1 MLVLSS
7 PSGAGKTTIAQH
19 LLKAD
24 KNVRM
29 SVSVTTRPQRENELP
44 GKDYHFVNTK
54 TFQQMQKN
62 GELLEYATVFG
73 HFYGTPREKVEEL
86 LAGGN
91 DIVFDIDW
99 QGAQQI
105 TEKARDDVV
114 KIFIL
119 PPSTKELE
127 RRLKNRAQDSEDV
140 VATRMKNSASEIT
153 HWAEY
158 DYVLI
163 NQTLDHTMKQV
174 LTILSAERMRRHRG
188 AGISKFVEQ
197 LISDSSQT

>member
-7 PSGAGKTTIAQH
+7 PSGAGKTTIAQR

-174 LTILSAERMRRHRG
+174 LTILSAERLRRHRG

-197 LISDSSQT
+197 LVSDSS

>member
-7 PSGAGKTTIAQH
+7 PSGAGKTTIAQR

-91 DIVFDIDW
+91 DIVFDDW

-174 LTILSAERMRRHRG
+174 LTILSAERLRRHRG

-197 LISDSSQT
+197 LVSDSS

>member
-7 PSGAGKTTIAQH
+7 PSGAGKTTIAQR

-62 GELLEYATVFG
+62 GELLEYATVFR

-174 LTILSAERMRRHRG
+174 LTILSAERLRRHRG

-197 LISDSSQT
+197 LVSDSS

>member
-7 PSGAGKTTIAQH
+7 PSGAGKTTIAQR

-44 GKDYHFVNTK
+44 GKDYHFVDTK

-174 LTILSAERMRRHRG
+174 LTILSAERLRRHRG

-197 LISDSSQT
+197 LVSDSS

>member
-44 GKDYHFVNTK
+44 GKDYHFVDTK

-174 LTILSAERMRRHRG
+174 LTILSAERLRRHRG

-197 LISDSSQT
+197 LVSDSS

>member
-1 MLVLSS
+1 MLSS

-174 LTILSAERMRRHRG
+174 LTILSAERLRRHRG

-197 LISDSSQT
+197 LVSDSS

>member
-7 PSGAGKTTIAQH
+7 PSGAGKTTIAQR

-54 TFQQMQKN
+54 TFQEMQKN

-105 TEKARDDVV
+105 AEKAQDDVV

-174 LTILSAERMRRHRG
+174 LTILSAERLRRHRG

-197 LISDSSQT
+197 LVSDSS

>member
-7 PSGAGKTTIAQH
+7 PSGAGKTTIAQR

-44 GKDYHFVNTK
+44 GKDYHFVATK
-54 TFQQMQKN
+54 TFQQMQEN

-73 HFYGTPREKVEEL
+73 HFYGTPRKKVEEL

-174 LTILSAERMRRHRG
+174 LTILSAERLRRHRG

-197 LISDSSQT
+197 LVSDSS

>member
-7 PSGAGKTTIAQH
+7 PSGAGKTTIAQR

-119 PPSTKELE
+119 PPSTKELD

-174 LTILSAERMRRHRG
+174 LTILSAERLRRHRG

-197 LISDSSQT
+197 LVSDSS

>member
-7 PSGAGKTTIAQH
+7 PSGAGKTTIAQR

-127 RRLKNRAQDSEDV
+127 RRLKNGAQDSEDV

-174 LTILSAERMRRHRG
+174 LTILSAERLRRHRG

-197 LISDSSQT
+197 LVSDSS

>member
-7 PSGAGKTTIAQH
+7 PSGAGKTTIAQR

-174 LTILSAERMRRHRG
+174 LTILSAERLRRHRG
-188 AGISKFVEQ
+188 AGISKFVEH
-197 LISDSSQT
+197 LVSDSS

>member
-7 PSGAGKTTIAQH
+7 PSGAGKTTIAQR

-44 GKDYHFVNTK
+44 GKDYHFVDTK

-174 LTILSAERMRRHRG
+174 LTILSAERLRRHRG

-197 LISDSSQT
+197 LISDSS

>member
-1 MLVLSS
+1 MLSS

-140 VATRMKNSASEIT
+140 VATRMRNSASEIT

-174 LTILSAERMRRHRG
+174 LTILSAERLRRHRG

-197 LISDSSQT
+197 LVSDSS

>member
-7 PSGAGKTTIAQH
+7 PSGAGKTTIAQR
-19 LLKAD
+19 LLKED

-29 SVSVTTRPQRENELP
+29 SVSVTTRPQRENEVP

-73 HFYGTPREKVEEL
+73 HLYGTPRKKVEEL

-114 KIFIL
+114 KVFIL

-127 RRLKNRAQDSEDV
+127 RRLTNRAQDSEDV
-140 VATRMKNSASEIT
+140 LATRMKNSASEIT

-197 LISDSSQT
+197 LISDSS

>member
-7 PSGAGKTTIAQH
+7 PSGAGKTTIAQR

-29 SVSVTTRPQRENELP
+29 SVSVTTRPQRENELR
-44 GKDYHFVNTK
+44 GKDYHFLNTK
-54 TFQQMQKN
+54 TFQQMQEN
-62 GELLEYATVFG
+62 GVLLEYATVFG

-174 LTILSAERMRRHRG
+174 LTILSAERLRRHRG

-197 LISDSSQT
+197 LVSDSS

>member
-7 PSGAGKTTIAQH
+7 PSGAGKTTIAQR

-29 SVSVTTRPQRENELP
+29 SVSVTTRPQRENEFP

-73 HFYGTPREKVEEL
+73 HFYGTPRAKVEEL

-174 LTILSAERMRRHRG
+174 LTILSAERLRRHRG

-197 LISDSSQT
+197 LVSDSS

>member
-24 KNVRM
+24 KNVRI

-174 LTILSAERMRRHRG
+174 LTILSAERLRRHRG

-197 LISDSSQT
+197 LVSDSS

>member
-7 PSGAGKTTIAQH
+7 PSGAGKTTIAQR

-44 GKDYHFVNTK
+44 GKDYHFVDTK

-114 KIFIL
+114 KVFIL

-127 RRLKNRAQDSEDV
+127 RRLTNRAQDSEDV
-140 VATRMKNSASEIT
+140 LATRMKNSASEIT

-174 LTILSAERMRRHRG
+174 LTILSAERLRRHRG

-197 LISDSSQT
+197 LVSDSS

>member
-174 LTILSAERMRRHRG
+174 LTILSAERLRRHRG

-197 LISDSSQT
+197 LVSDSS

>member
-7 PSGAGKTTIAQH
+7 PSGAGKTTIAQR

-140 VATRMKNSASEIT
+140 VTTRMKNSASEIT

-163 NQTLDHTMKQV
+163 NQTLDHTVKQV
-174 LTILSAERMRRHRG
+174 LTILSAERLRRHRG

-197 LISDSSQT
+197 LISDSS

>member
-7 PSGAGKTTIAQH
+7 PSGAGKTTIAQR

-54 TFQQMQKN
+54 TVQQMQKN

-174 LTILSAERMRRHRG
+174 LTILSAERLRRHRG

-197 LISDSSQT
+197 LVSDSS

>member
-7 PSGAGKTTIAQH
+7 PSGAGKTTIAQR

-44 GKDYHFVNTK
+44 GKDYHFVDTK

-73 HFYGTPREKVEEL
+73 HFYGTPREKVEKL

-140 VATRMKNSASEIT
+140 VATRMKNSASEIS

-174 LTILSAERMRRHRG
+174 LTILSAERLRRHRG

-197 LISDSSQT
+197 LVSDSS

>member
-7 PSGAGKTTIAQH
+7 PSGAGKTTIAQR

-140 VATRMKNSASEIT
+140 VATRMKNSTSEIT

-174 LTILSAERMRRHRG
+174 LTILSAERLRRHRG

-197 LISDSSQT
+197 LVSDSS

>member
-7 PSGAGKTTIAQH
+7 PSGAGKTTIAQR

-44 GKDYHFVNTK
+44 GKDYHFVTTK

-174 LTILSAERMRRHRG
+174 LTILSAERLRRHRG

-197 LISDSSQT
+197 LVSDSS

>member
-1 MLVLSS
+1 MLSS

-44 GKDYHFVNTK
+44 GKDYHFVDTK

-174 LTILSAERMRRHRG
+174 LTILSAERLRRHRG

-197 LISDSSQT
+197 LVSDSS

>member
-1 MLVLSS
+1 MLSS
-7 PSGAGKTTIAQH
+7 PSGAGKTTIAQR

-174 LTILSAERMRRHRG
+174 LTILSAERLRRHRG

-197 LISDSSQT
+197 LVSDSS

>member
-7 PSGAGKTTIAQH
+7 PSGAGKTTIAQQ

-24 KNVRM
+24 KNVRI

-73 HFYGTPREKVEEL
+73 HFYGTTREKVEEL

-163 NQTLDHTMKQV
+163 NQTREHTMKQV
-174 LTILSAERMRRHRG
+174 LTILSAERLRRHRG

-197 LISDSSQT
+197 LVSDSS

>member
-7 PSGAGKTTIAQH
+7 PSGAGKTTIAQR
-19 LLKAD
+19 LLEAD
-24 KNVRM
+24 KNVQI

-163 NQTLDHTMKQV
+163 N
-174 LTILSAERMRRHRG
+174 
-188 AGISKFVEQ
+188 
-197 LISDSSQT
+197 

>member
-7 PSGAGKTTIAQH
+7 PSGAGKTTIAQR

-105 TEKARDDVV
+105 AEKAQDDVV

-174 LTILSAERMRRHRG
+174 LTILSAERLRRHRG

-197 LISDSSQT
+197 LVSDSS

>member
-1 MLVLSS
+1 VLSS
-7 PSGAGKTTIAQH
+7 PSGAGKTTIAQR

-174 LTILSAERMRRHRG
+174 LTILSAERLRRHRG

-197 LISDSSQT
+197 LVSDSS

>member
-7 PSGAGKTTIAQH
+7 PSGAGKTTIAQR

-44 GKDYHFVNTK
+44 GKDYHFVTTK
-54 TFQQMQKN
+54 TFRHMQKN

-163 NQTLDHTMKQV
+163 NQTLNHTMKQV
-174 LTILSAERMRRHRG
+174 LTILSAERLRRHRG

-197 LISDSSQT
+197 LVSDSS

>member
-197 LISDSSQT
+197 LISDSS

>member
-7 PSGAGKTTIAQH
+7 PSGAGKTTIAQR
-19 LLKAD
+19 LLEAD
-24 KNVRM
+24 KNVQM

-119 PPSTKELE
+119 PTSTKELE

-140 VATRMKNSASEIT
+140 VATRMKNSTSEIT

-174 LTILSAERMRRHRG
+174 LTILSAERLRRHRG

-197 LISDSSQT
+197 LVSDSS

>member
-7 PSGAGKTTIAQH
+7 PSGAGKTTIAQR

>member
-1 MLVLSS
+1 MLSS
-7 PSGAGKTTIAQH
+7 PSGAGKTTIAQR

-114 KIFIL
+114 KVFIL

-174 LTILSAERMRRHRG
+174 LTILSAERLRRHRG

-197 LISDSSQT
+197 LVSDSS

>member
-7 PSGAGKTTIAQH
+7 PSGAGKTTIAQR

-62 GELLEYATVFG
+62 GELLEYATVFR

-105 TEKARDDVV
+105 TEKARVDVV

-174 LTILSAERMRRHRG
+174 LTILSAERLRRHRG

-197 LISDSSQT
+197 LVSDSS

>member
-24 KNVRM
+24 KNVRI

-44 GKDYHFVNTK
+44 GKDYHFVTTK

-174 LTILSAERMRRHRG
+174 LTILSAERLRRHRG

-197 LISDSSQT
+197 LISDSS